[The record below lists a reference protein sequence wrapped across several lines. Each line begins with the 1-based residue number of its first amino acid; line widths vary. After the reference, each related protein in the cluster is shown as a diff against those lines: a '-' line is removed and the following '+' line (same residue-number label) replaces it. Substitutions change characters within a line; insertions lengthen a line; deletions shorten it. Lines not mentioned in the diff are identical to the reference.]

1 MSAEVPTREGQEPVT
16 TSGDFQL
23 SSLGWLLD
31 HHAAKYLDR
40 RRMVDDLGLRPGDV
54 VLDLGCGPGLWTPM
68 FAEKVAP
75 GGNVVGV
82 DISKE
87 LIDYAALRIA
97 DHPLSGSMRFEVGNF
112 EATPFDDGAFDAVF
126 LGNCCCYASD
136 FSRVLREAKRVSRG
150 RVFSKDFDG
159 GTVIYHPA
167 EERLTATVLAAAAR
181 ALQETPPQPAFDN
194 FIGRKMHGAFRSA
207 GFSDVE
213 TRPYAIQLN
222 SPLGEPAKR
231 YVEGNARWLGAMAA
245 PHLSDEDRERW
256 SKAFDPVSG
265 VLDREDF
272 YFCMVE
278 MITKGSV

>member
-1 MSAEVPTREGQEPVT
+1 
-16 TSGDFQL
+16 
-23 SSLGWLLD
+23 
-31 HHAAKYLDR
+31 
-40 RRMVDDLGLRPGDV
+40 MVDDLGLRPGDV

-75 GGNVVGV
+75 GGNVVGL

-87 LIDYAALRIA
+87 LIEYAVLRMA

-112 EATPFDDGAFDAVF
+112 EATPFDDGVFDAVF

-136 FSRVLREAKRVSRG
+136 VSTVLREAKRVSRG

-159 GTVIYHPA
+159 GTIIYHPA
-167 EERLTATVLAAAAR
+167 GERLAATVLAAAAR
-181 ALQETPPQPAFDN
+181 ALQETSPQSSLDN

-207 GFSDVE
+207 GFWDVE
-213 TRPYAIQLN
+213 TRPYAIQFT
-222 SPLGEPAKR
+222 SPLGEAAKR
-231 YVEGNARWLGAMAA
+231 YVAGYAKWLEAKAA

-256 SKAFDPVSG
+256 SKTFDPVSG
-265 VLDREDF
+265 ILDREDF

-278 MITKGSV
+278 VITKGSV

>member
-1 MSAEVPTREGQEPVT
+1 MT

-31 HHAAKYLDR
+31 HHAVKYLDR

-87 LIDYAALRIA
+87 LIDYAVLRIA

-213 TRPYAIQLN
+213 TRPYAIQLT
-222 SPLGEPAKR
+222 SPLGEAAKR
-231 YVEGNARWLGAMAA
+231 YVEGNASWLGAMAA
-245 PHLSDEDRERW
+245 PHLSDEDRKRW
-256 SKAFDPVSG
+256 SNAFDPVSG
-265 VLDREDF
+265 ILNREDF

>member
-1 MSAEVPTREGQEPVT
+1 VT

-23 SSLGWLLD
+23 STLEWLLN
-31 HHAAKYLDR
+31 HHAVKYLDR

-75 GGNVVGV
+75 GGNVVGF

-87 LIDYAALRIA
+87 LTEYAVLRIA

-112 EATPFDDGAFDAVF
+112 EATPFDDGVFDAVF
-126 LGNCCCYASD
+126 LGNCCCYASHL
-136 FSRVLREAKRVSRG
+136 STVLREAKRVSRG

-159 GTVIYHPA
+159 GTLIYHPA

-181 ALQETPPQPAFDN
+181 ALQETPPQPPFDN

-207 GFSDVE
+207 GFWGVE
-213 TRPYAIQLN
+213 TRTYAIQLT
-222 SPLGEPAKR
+222 SPLGEAAKR
-231 YVEGNARWLGAMAA
+231 YVAGNAKWLGAMAA

-256 SKAFDPVSG
+256 SNAFDPVSG

>member
-1 MSAEVPTREGQEPVT
+1 
-16 TSGDFQL
+16 
-23 SSLGWLLD
+23 
-31 HHAAKYLDR
+31 
-40 RRMVDDLGLRPGDV
+40 MVDDLGLRPGDV

-181 ALQETPPQPAFDN
+181 ALQETPPTGKPHAF
-194 FIGRKMHGAFRSA
+194 
-207 GFSDVE
+207 
-213 TRPYAIQLN
+213 
-222 SPLGEPAKR
+222 
-231 YVEGNARWLGAMAA
+231 
-245 PHLSDEDRERW
+245 
-256 SKAFDPVSG
+256 SG
-265 VLDREDF
+265 Q
-272 YFCMVE
+272 
-278 MITKGSV
+278 